1 MKMRIWGRRLVAAS
15 LGVAMVGIVVQP
27 TRSDESV
34 RVPTRPTIEERTGET
49 AWPTSATWPSTARP
63 PTMVERTG
71 EAPWPARVSWPSS
84 KVRPTTSARVGQP
97 IPVLSPSPGPGG
109 FGIELYRD
117 GDFVSQATKIWCVPA
132 AMQTMINIIAP
143 AADRSAAFQERLY
156 GLARQLSTD
165 RLDDEGAEPE
175 GWARG
180 LERLGFGRYAVV
192 AAPTR
197 GAAVA
202 TAARALRMTGRP
214 AGLLVWGGAH
224 AWVMSGFRSTADP
237 AYTSTWDV
245 THVTI
250 EDVWYPRV
258 SSIWGASRPPGA
270 LVPVGWLGQDYLPWR
285 RPHARFPEKDGRF
298 VVVVPVREPV
308 VE

>member
-1 MKMRIWGRRLVAAS
+1 MTLRTPGRRLLATALGLS
-15 LGVAMVGIVVQP
+15 LVGVLVEP

-34 RVPTRPTIEERTGET
+34 GLPDRPTVEERTGEVV
-49 AWPTSATWPSTARP
+49 WPAKMSWPSSIRP
-63 PTMVERTG
+63 PTMDERTG
-71 EAPWPARVSWPSS
+71 EAPWPARVSWPSTR
-84 KVRPTTSARVGQP
+84 VRPTISTRVGQP
-97 IPVLSPSPGPGG
+97 IRQLSPRPGPGR

-132 AMQTMINIIAP
+132 AMQTMVNIMAP
-143 AADRSAAFQERLY
+143 AADRSAEFQERLY
-156 GLARQLSTD
+156 GLARLLSTD
-165 RLDDEGAEPE
+165 RLDETGAEPE
-175 GWARG
+175 GWAGG
-180 LERLGFGRYAVV
+180 LERLGFGRYEV
-192 AAPTR
+192 AAETTR
-197 GAAVA
+197 EAAVA
-202 TAARALRMTGRP
+202 TAARAIRMTGRP

-237 AYTSTWDV
+237 AYTAAWEV
-245 THVTI
+245 THVAI
-250 EDVWYPRV
+250 QDVWYPRV

-298 VVVVPVREPV
+298 VVVLPVPEPA